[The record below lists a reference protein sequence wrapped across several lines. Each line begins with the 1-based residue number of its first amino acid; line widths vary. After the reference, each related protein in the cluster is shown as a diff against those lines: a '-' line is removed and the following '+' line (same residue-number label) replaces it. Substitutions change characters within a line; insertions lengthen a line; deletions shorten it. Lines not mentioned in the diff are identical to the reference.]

1 MENPGLG
8 PEIAAIYRGMWGHC
22 REIQNRNTDKYRI
35 QKYRNT
41 EQTLAQFIEECED
54 TTITITTGSK
64 QADIGQEI
72 VTMVMTALIII
83 FKMKIINIIII
94 LTTIIL
100 AGGKPVDASQEMVA
114 LGICNILGSFVQAMP
129 TTGSFSRF
137 IKKRTSQEF
146 RKLPYTSYLKSQV

>member
-1 MENPGLG
+1 M
-8 PEIAAIYRGMWGHC
+8 
-22 REIQNRNTDKYRI
+22 
-35 QKYRNT
+35 
-41 EQTLAQFIEECED
+41 AQFIEECED

-137 IKKRTSQEF
+137 QKNIARISKTALH
-146 RKLPYTSYLKSQV
+146 KLP